1 MTPSSSTL
9 SAFIVSVRRAS
20 SRPSAPAPIGI
31 FDSGVGGLS
40 VYQAVRHALPTEDII
55 YIADSGHAPYGDRS
69 SEFIEERAI
78 AMTEFLVAA
87 GAKAVV
93 VACNTATVIAVEQ
106 LRRQFSIP
114 IIALEPAIKP
124 AIEHSQSGTIGVLA
138 TRKTIESTSVERLCR
153 THGADSRVLLQP
165 CPGLVEQVERGEMDH
180 PATYELI
187 RRYVE
192 PMLAAGA
199 DTLVLGCTHYVYLTQ
214 QIQAIVGPNVKIL
227 DSSVAVARQVGRR
240 IGSPT
245 VTASADRCARDQF
258 FTTSESTEQA
268 SAVMSTLV
276 GRPIEVH
283 YAASCARSSS

>member
-1 MTPSSSTL
+1 MKSTNLTPSIL
-9 SAFIVSVRRAS
+9 S
-20 SRPSAPAPIGI
+20 PSAPIGI

-40 VYQAVRHALPTEDII
+40 VYQAVRHALPAEDII

-69 SEFIEERAI
+69 TEFIKERAI

-93 VACNTATVIAVEQ
+93 VACNTATVITVEQ

-124 AIEHSQSGTIGVLA
+124 AIEHSRSGTIGVLA
-138 TRKTIESTSVERLCR
+138 TRKTIESPAVDRLCR
-153 THGADSRVLLQP
+153 THGANSRVLLQP
-165 CPGLVEQVERGEMDH
+165 CPGFVEQVERGEMDH
-180 PATYELI
+180 PDTYDLI
-187 RRYVE
+187 RLYVE
-192 PMLAAGA
+192 PLLAAGA

-214 QIQAIVGPNVKIL
+214 QIRAIVGPDVTIL

-240 IGSPT
+240 IGSSE
-245 VTASADRCARDQF
+245 VAASAGRCAQDQF
-258 FTTSESTEQA
+258 FTTAASTGHA

-276 GRPIEVH
+276 GRPVEVH
-283 YAASCARSSS
+283 YAETTRPASAVETATTHTRT

>member
-1 MTPSSSTL
+1 MKSTILTASILSPS
-9 SAFIVSVRRAS
+9 
-20 SRPSAPAPIGI
+20 APIGI

-40 VYQAVRHALPTEDII
+40 VYQAVRHALPAEDTI

-69 SEFIEERAI
+69 NEFITERAV

-124 AIEHSQSGTIGVLA
+124 AIEHSRSGTIGVLA
-138 TRKTIESTSVERLCR
+138 TRKTIESPAVKRLCR
-153 THGADSRVLLQP
+153 THGANSRILLQP
-165 CPGLVEQVERGEMDH
+165 CPGFVEQVERGEMDH
-180 PATYELI
+180 PDTYDLI

-192 PMLAAGA
+192 PLLVAGA
-199 DTLVLGCTHYVYLTQ
+199 DTLVLGCTHYVYLAQ
-214 QIQAIVGPNVKIL
+214 QIRMIVGPDVKIL

-240 IGSPT
+240 IGSSE
-245 VTASADRCARDQF
+245 VAASAGRYAQDQF
-258 FTTSESTEQA
+258 FTTAA
-268 SAVMSTLV
+268 SARHASTIMSTLL
-276 GRPIEVH
+276 GRPVDVH
-283 YAASCARSSS
+283 YAETTRPTSAVETGTPHTRT